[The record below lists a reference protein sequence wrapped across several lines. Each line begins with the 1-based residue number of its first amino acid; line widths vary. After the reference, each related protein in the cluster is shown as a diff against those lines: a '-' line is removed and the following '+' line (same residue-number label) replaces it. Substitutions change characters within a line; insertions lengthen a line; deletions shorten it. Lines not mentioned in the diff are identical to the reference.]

1 MLLVVVPPHV
11 KHGVYTFLVFMC
23 MQDCHMPEMD
33 GLEATQKIRS
43 CTDRKQ
49 PLIVALT
56 ASALSHERQRCLAA
70 GMDRFL
76 TKPVRPNDIKE
87 LLLSMK
93 RNEHAPLPASQTF
106 P

>member
-1 MLLVVVPPHV
+1 
-11 KHGVYTFLVFMC
+11 
-23 MQDCHMPEMD
+23 MPEMD

-43 CTDRKQ
+43 RTDRKQ

-70 GMDRFL
+70 GMDQFL
-76 TKPVRPNDIKE
+76 TKPVRPNDIKG
-87 LLLSMK
+87 LLMKMK
-93 RNEHAPLPASQTF
+93 RNEHAALLTSQTF